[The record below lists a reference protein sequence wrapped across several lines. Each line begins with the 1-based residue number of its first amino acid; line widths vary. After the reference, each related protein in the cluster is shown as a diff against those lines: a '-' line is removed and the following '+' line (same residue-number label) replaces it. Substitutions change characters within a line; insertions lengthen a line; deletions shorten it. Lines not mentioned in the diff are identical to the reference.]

1 MIANER
7 KTMTF
12 SASSNVLVGEVE
24 SNVASFSATLNEYNK
39 LYFSENIND
48 VDLYKTHKAEVDAD
62 YEAWQ
67 RKVIDEAI
75 GE

>member
-12 SASSNVLVGEVE
+12 SASSNVMVE
-24 SNVASFSATLNEYNK
+24 AEEKNVASFSATLNEYNK
-39 LYFSENIND
+39 LNFAESINNL
-48 VDLYKTHKAEVDAD
+48 DLYKLHKTEVDAD
-62 YEAWQ
+62 YEVWQ